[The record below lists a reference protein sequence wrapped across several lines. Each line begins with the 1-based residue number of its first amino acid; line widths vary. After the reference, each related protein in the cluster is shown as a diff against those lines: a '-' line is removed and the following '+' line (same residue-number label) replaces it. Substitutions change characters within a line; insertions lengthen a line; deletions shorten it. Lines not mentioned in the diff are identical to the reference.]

1 MPPADADF
9 PGSFCLLHG
18 SGGDEY
24 DLLETGRVVAP
35 RDYMIASLRAPMA
48 RNYDRGIS
56 GRGAYR

>member
-1 MPPADADF
+1 
-9 PGSFCLLHG
+9 LLHG